1 MIDIALFGLGRIGI
15 MHGKNLM
22 RSKDFN
28 LKYIYDIEQ
37 KLSKK
42 YSKTLK
48 TKAINKPSVAYKD
61 KNIKAIFIASTTSTH
76 IRFILDGVK
85 NRKIIFCEKPLDL
98 SIKKIESCKKK
109 INKLNP
115 KIQLGFNL
123 SLIHI

>member
-22 RSKDFN
+22 RSKDFS

-48 TKAINKPSVAYKD
+48 TKAIYNPSVAYKD
-61 KNIKAIFIASTTSTH
+61 KAVSYTH
-76 IRFILDGVK
+76 LTLPT
-85 NRKIIFCEKPLDL
+85 NREV
-98 SIKKIESCKKK
+98 
-109 INKLNP
+109 
-115 KIQLGFNL
+115 
-123 SLIHI
+123 